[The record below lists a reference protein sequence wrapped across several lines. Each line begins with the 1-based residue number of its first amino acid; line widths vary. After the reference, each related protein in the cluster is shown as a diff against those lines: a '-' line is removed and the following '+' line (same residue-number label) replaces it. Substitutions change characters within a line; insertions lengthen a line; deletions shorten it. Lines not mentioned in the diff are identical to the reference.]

1 MRQLVD
7 HVDRVVNRCL
17 DNRVPRG
24 HRAVVPIRGDHEA
37 RPRQQEPPR
46 RPMLW
51 PSRHHLGRLDHG
63 RHHVRREHVVDA
75 ATQIHACQA
84 VTRVW
89 TVALPSGSSSRE
101 GLWAWRPLDGGPSA
115 RTAIQ
120 SRSDRSALPRSRNRP
135 QSLWIFKVPHRPWRG
150 GREYGVARGG
160 LGTLRAY
167 SALVALS

>member
-115 RTAIQ
+115 AEPAETVSSSFLFPQLACGRVVIRPIGSGWGRA
-120 SRSDRSALPRSRNRP
+120 DRRCG
-135 QSLWIFKVPHRPWRG
+135 HGRG
-150 GREYGVARGG
+150 LFG
-160 LGTLRAY
+160 LLR
-167 SALVALS
+167 